1 MRRRKSVGYTE
12 RRLARMSESIDVAVI
27 DRGIATHID
36 GVRWLLGA
44 PDNPTLFPA
53 HFLKASFEKIG
64 GLLVRIGTPS
74 GPCGVGFLFPRALT
88 ERGRQYTLRLHR
100 LRSDAPPSLD
110 AIEAAVG
117 RAIGAGVVGYDPAS
131 PDIGFRPDT
140 PAAPGL
146 QVNEPSAADAEAI
159 RDLQNQVWQP
169 GSADGLYPADL
180 HSPRFRAGTSL
191 IAKRDGA
198 PIGFLFGFFT
208 FGGPAL
214 PRAIVDRHADAFRLE
229 SQVMA
234 VLPTQQGGGIGRLL
248 KLRQAEV
255 ARREGVKVVNWTFD
269 PLLVPNAVLNLTR
282 LRAVAFHFHRHY
294 YQFSNDLNQTPASRL
309 NVTWLLDTRAAR
321 EAETVATTSLVDV
334 AAAADIARLN
344 DGPELVAAADGR
356 RRIAIEI
363 PSDWTTLQLDPEQR
377 ATALRWRAT
386 TDEILSEHLGTDDGQ
401 YVLTGV
407 GRDGDRR
414 YLIGERIDAAL
425 LARIADQE
433 SI

>member
-1 MRRRKSVGYTE
+1 
-12 RRLARMSESIDVAVI
+12 MSESIDVAVI
-27 DRGIATHID
+27 DRGIGAHVD
-36 GVRWLLGA
+36 DVRRLLGA

-53 HFLKASFEKIG
+53 HFLKSSFEKIG
-64 GLLVRIGTPS
+64 GVLVRIGTHA
-74 GPCGVGFLFPRALT
+74 GPCAVGFLFPRALT
-88 ERGRQYTLRLHR
+88 GRGREYTLRLHR
-100 LRSDAPPSLD
+100 LPSNARPPLD
-110 AIEAAVG
+110 AIEAAVA
-117 RAIGAGVVGYDPAS
+117 RAVGAEVVGYDPTS
-131 PDIGFRPDT
+131 PDVGFRPDT
-140 PAAPGL
+140 PAGPGL

-180 HSPRFRAGTSL
+180 HSTRFRAGTSL

-214 PRAIVDRHADAFRLE
+214 PRAIAERHPDAFRLE

-255 ARREGVKVVNWTFD
+255 ARREGVRVVNWTFD

-282 LRAVAFHFHRHY
+282 LRAVAFHFHHHY

-309 NVTWLLDTRAAR
+309 NVTWLLDTKAVRG
-321 EAETVATTSLVDV
+321 AETAVSTSLVDV
-334 AAAADIARLN
+334 AGAADIARLN
-344 DGPELVAAADGR
+344 DGPERVATADGR
-356 RRIAIEI
+356 GRIAIEI
-363 PSDWTTLQLDPEQR
+363 PGDWTTMQLDPAQR
-377 ATALRWRAT
+377 AAALRWRAT
-386 TDEILSEHLGTDDGQ
+386 TDEILSEHVGTEDGQ

-414 YLIGERIDAAL
+414 YLVGERIDAAL
-425 LARIADQE
+425 LTRIAD
-433 SI
+433 

>member
-1 MRRRKSVGYTE
+1 
-12 RRLARMSESIDVAVI
+12 MSESIEVAVI
-27 DRGIATHID
+27 DRGIGTHID

-64 GLLVRIGTPS
+64 GLLVRIGTPA
-74 GPCGVGFLFPRALT
+74 GLWGVGFLFPRALV
-88 ERGRQYTLRLHR
+88 EGGRQFTLRLHR
-100 LRSDAPPSLD
+100 LRSDTPLSLD
-110 AIEAAVG
+110 ALEAVVA
-117 RAIGAGVVGYDPAS
+117 RAIGAAVVSYDPAS
-131 PDIGFRPDT
+131 PDVGFRPDT
-140 PAAPGL
+140 PPAAGL
-146 QVNEPSAADAEAI
+146 QVNEPSAADARAI

-169 GSADGLYPADL
+169 GSADGLYPEDL
-180 HSPRFRAGTSL
+180 HAPRFRAGTSL

-208 FGGPAL
+208 FGGPTL
-214 PRAIVDRHADAFRLE
+214 PRAIVERHADAFRLE

-309 NVTWLLDTRAAR
+309 NVTWLLETRAVRA
-321 EAETVATTSLVDV
+321 ADTVASAPLVDV
-334 AAAADIARLN
+334 ANAADIVRLN
-344 DGPELVAAADGR
+344 EGPEIVAAAEGR
-356 RRIAIEI
+356 ARIAIEI
-363 PSDWTTLQLDPEQR
+363 PADWTTMQLDPAQR
-377 ATALRWRAT
+377 EAALRWRTT
-386 TDEILSEHLGTDDGQ
+386 TDEVLGAYLGTDDGQ
-401 YVLTGV
+401 YVLTDV

-425 LARIADQE
+425 LARIAE
-433 SI
+433 

>member
-1 MRRRKSVGYTE
+1 MHDLSV
-12 RRLARMSESIDVAVI
+12 SVI
-27 DRGIATHID
+27 DRGIGTQID

-64 GLLVRIGTPS
+64 GLLVRIATPA
-74 GPCGVGFLFPRALT
+74 GLWGVGFLFPRALT
-88 ERGRQYTLRLHR
+88 ADGRQFTLRLHC
-100 LRSDAPPSLD
+100 LRRDLPLAPD
-110 AIEAAVG
+110 AIERAVSS
-117 RAIGAGVVGYDPAS
+117 AIGAAVVVYDPAS
-131 PDIGFRPDT
+131 PEVGFRPDT
-140 PAAPGL
+140 PPARGL
-146 QVNEPSAADAEAI
+146 QVNEPSAADARAI
-159 RDLQNQVWQP
+159 RELQNQVWQP
-169 GSADGLYPADL
+169 GSADGLYPEDL
-180 HSPRFRAGTSL
+180 HSTGFRAGTSL

-214 PRAIVDRHADAFRLE
+214 PRAIAERHADAFRLE

-234 VLPTQQGGGIGRLL
+234 VLSTQQGGGIGRLL

-255 ARREGVKVVNWTFD
+255 ARREGVTVVNWTFD

-282 LRAVAFHFHRHY
+282 LRAIAFHFHRHY

-309 NVTWLLDTRAAR
+309 NVTWLLDTTTVR
-321 EAETVATTSLVDV
+321 EAERVASAPLLEL
-334 AAAADIARLN
+334 AEAPDIARLN
-344 DGPELVAAADGR
+344 DGPEIVAVADGR

-363 PSDWTTLQLDPEQR
+363 PGDWAMLQLDPAQR

-386 TDEILSEHLGTDDGQ
+386 TDEILSAHLGTEDGQ
-401 YVLTGV
+401 YALTGV
-407 GRDGDRR
+407 GREGDRR

-425 LARIADQE
+425 LARIAD
-433 SI
+433 